1 MKYLGRL
8 LLLLALALAV
18 SPLIAQSYPA
28 KPVRIVCPFPAGGLS
43 DTFLRALAQGLTKHW
58 GQQVLVENRPGANT
72 MIAADFTA
80 KSPPDGYTIL
90 MASDAT
96 LSINPF
102 LYSKLTYDPVKDFI
116 PVVSIHAVPAVLV
129 VSPALGVDSLQGLL
143 ALAKAKPRELNYG
156 SFGMGSTPHLDT
168 EYFNERSGISLTHV
182 PYKGGAD
189 VLPAL
194 AGNQIQVAIV
204 GVAGAAP
211 FIRSNRVKAIAT
223 LASRRLPALPD
234 VPTMGELG
242 MTGFDTRA
250 AWNGLVVPAATP
262 RTLVDQIAR
271 DVAQV
276 ITEREFEQRFV
287 INAGLEPLVLG
298 PDPFAEH
305 LNADRRKHGAE
316 VRKLN
321 IRLD

>member
-1 MKYLGRL
+1 MTFLRTL
-8 LLLLALALAV
+8 LLLLGFVFCAPPALA
-18 SPLIAQSYPA
+18 QTYPT
-28 KPVRIVCPFPAGGLS
+28 KPVRIICPFPAGGLS
-43 DTFLRALAQGLTKHW
+43 DTFLRALSQGLTRQW

-72 MIAADFTA
+72 MIAADATA

-116 PVVSIHAVPAVLV
+116 PVVTIHAVPAVLV
-129 VSPALGVDSLQGLL
+129 VSPALEVSSLQSLV
-143 ALAKAKPRELNYG
+143 ALAKARPGELNYG

-168 EYFNERSGISLTHV
+168 EFFNERSGIVLTHV

-194 AGNQIQVAIV
+194 SANQIQVAIV

-211 FIRSNRVKAIAT
+211 FIRSNRVKAIGM
-223 LASRRLPALPD
+223 LSSRRLPVLPD
-234 VPTMGELG
+234 VPTMSELG
-242 MTGFDTRA
+242 MSGFDTRA

-262 RTLVDQIAR
+262 RPLVDQIAK

-276 ITEREFEQRFV
+276 INEPEFQQRFI
-287 INAGLEPLVLG
+287 INAGLEPLVLM
-298 PDPFAEH
+298 PDQFAEY
-305 LNADRRKHGAE
+305 LNTDRRKHGAE
-316 VRKLN
+316 IRKLN